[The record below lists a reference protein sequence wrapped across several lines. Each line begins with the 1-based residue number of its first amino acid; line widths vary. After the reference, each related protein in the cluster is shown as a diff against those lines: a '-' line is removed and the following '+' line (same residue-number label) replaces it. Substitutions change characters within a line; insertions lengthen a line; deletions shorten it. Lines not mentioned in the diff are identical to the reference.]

1 MKYEIKGGELPV
13 VVCFMDAGE
22 TMITEKG
29 SMSWMSPNMKMET
42 TSNGGVGKALGRM
55 FAGDIVNGTVA
66 VRMVFTHRIAD
77 DTRAL
82 SERLVVLDAE
92 LIHVIQST
100 ALYRL

>member
-1 MKYEIKGGELPV
+1 VTVHKRLPFFEILCHYDK
-13 VVCFMDAGE
+13 
-22 TMITEKG
+22 
-29 SMSWMSPNMKMET
+29 S
-42 TSNGGVGKALGRM
+42 
-55 FAGDIVNGTVA
+55 IVNGTVA

>member
-1 MKYEIKGGELPV
+1 
-13 VVCFMDAGE
+13 
-22 TMITEKG
+22 
-29 SMSWMSPNMKMET
+29 
-42 TSNGGVGKALGRM
+42 
-55 FAGDIVNGTVA
+55 
-66 VRMVFTHRIAD
+66 MVFTHRITD